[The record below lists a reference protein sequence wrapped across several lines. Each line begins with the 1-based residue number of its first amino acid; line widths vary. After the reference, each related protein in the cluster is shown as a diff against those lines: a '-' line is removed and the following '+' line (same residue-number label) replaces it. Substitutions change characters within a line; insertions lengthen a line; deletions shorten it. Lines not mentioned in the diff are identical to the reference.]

1 MIPLLLLLVSADP
14 SGAPADAR
22 ADTLRAQA
30 RAALGGEAALSI
42 VRALSLQG
50 KFRRQP
56 PPGSASAA
64 GADARAPRGPRGRE
78 AAGELTVEIA
88 LPDKLRREESFAVG
102 SGPSVTMIVGLDG
115 ERAWMGTDGAAF
127 PGRFGGRGGPDGS
140 AGPGGAASMSAE
152 ERKGMEEQRRAAMG
166 RRMRAELARMLL
178 ALLADPGEG
187 ASTTYGG
194 QAESPDG
201 RADILDVTSA
211 AGAKT
216 RVFLD
221 ATTHLP
227 LMLTYQETMP
237 PRRFRRPPAG
247 GEGADG
253 PPPVPAPDAP
263 DASPTD
269 AAPRTVEST
278 LFLSDHRA
286 VGGVQLPHHLSRAVN
301 GTVLEEWS
309 VTRWR
314 VNPSLKPERF
324 ARQ

>member
-22 ADTLRAQA
+22 SATLRAQA

-42 VRALSLQG
+42 VRALSLEG

-56 PPGSASAA
+56 PPEAGSAA
-64 GADARAPRGPRGRE
+64 GTTRAPRGPFGRE
-78 AAGELTVEIA
+78 AEGELTMEVA

-115 ERAWMGTDGAAF
+115 DHAWMGTDGAAF
-127 PGRFGGRGGPDGS
+127 PGRFGGRGGAG
-140 AGPGGAASMSAE
+140 GPGGPGGTESMSPE
-152 ERKGMEEQRRAAMG
+152 DRKAMEEQRRAAMG
-166 RRMRAELARMLL
+166 RRMQAELQRILL

-187 ASTTYGG
+187 ASIAYGG

-201 RADILDVTSA
+201 RADILEVTSA
-211 AGAKT
+211 SGAKT

-221 ATTHLP
+221 AATHLP

-237 PRRFRRPPAG
+237 GRRLRPP
-247 GEGADG
+247 
-253 PPPVPAPDAP
+253 PAAAP
-263 DASPTD
+263 DASPSD

-286 VGGVQLPHHLSRAVN
+286 VGGMQLPHHVSRAVN
-301 GTVLEEWS
+301 GNVVEEWS

>member
-14 SGAPADAR
+14 SGAPAEAR
-22 ADTLRAQA
+22 AATLRAQA
-30 RAALGGEAALSI
+30 RSALGGEAALSI
-42 VRALSLQG
+42 VRALSLEG

-56 PPGSASAA
+56 PPEAGRAA
-64 GADARAPRGPRGRE
+64 GREARAPRGPFGRE
-78 AAGELTVEIA
+78 AEGELTMEMA

-102 SGPSVTMIVGLDG
+102 SGPNVTMIVGLDG
-115 ERAWMGTDGAAF
+115 EHAWMGTEGAAF
-127 PGRFGGRGGPDGS
+127 GGRFGGRGGPDGP
-140 AGPGGAASMSAE
+140 GPGGAGVSPEDRTA
-152 ERKGMEEQRRAAMG
+152 MEEERRAAMG
-166 RRMRAELARMLL
+166 RRMHAELTRMLL

-187 ASTTYGG
+187 ASITYGG

-216 RVFLD
+216 RLFLD

-237 PRRFRRPPAG
+237 ARRFRRPPAA
-247 GEGADG
+247 GEGAGG
-253 PPPVPAPDAP
+253 PPPAPAPE
-263 DASPTD
+263 ASPTD

-286 VGGVQLPHHLSRAVN
+286 VGGVALPHHLSRAVSGN
-301 GTVLEEWS
+301 VVEEWS

-314 VNPSLKPERF
+314 VNPGLKPERF
-324 ARQ
+324 AKQ